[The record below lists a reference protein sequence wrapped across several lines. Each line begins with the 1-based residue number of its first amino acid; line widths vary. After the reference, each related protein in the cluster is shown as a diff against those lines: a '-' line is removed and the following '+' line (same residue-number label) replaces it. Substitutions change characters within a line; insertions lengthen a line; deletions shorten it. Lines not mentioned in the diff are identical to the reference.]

1 MRTTVNIAD
10 ETYQLASLLA
20 KARNITLG
28 EAIDEL
34 VNKAQHPKPTS
45 RLIKSSNGFPLLPKR
60 GGPVVTTKLIKE
72 LEQEED
78 EIA

>member
-20 KARNITLG
+20 KAKNISLG

-34 VNKAQHPKPTS
+34 VRKAQNPKTPS
-45 RLIKSSNGFPLLPKR
+45 RLTKSPNGFPLLPKR
-60 GGPVVTTKLIKE
+60 GGPAVTTKLVKE
-72 LEQEED
+72 LEED
-78 EIA
+78 HVA